1 MPQRFLR
8 DTLST
13 PLGELIVIADE
24 QYRLRAVEWKEYE
37 DELYRLLARRY
48 KNDPFALTEAVNPG
62 GLTHALARYCAGEL
76 HVIDSLPVASVGTP
90 FQQQVW
96 EELRKIPCGTTITYG
111 ELALR
116 LGSPTA
122 SRAVGMA
129 NGSNPIS
136 IVVPCHRV
144 IGANGALT
152 GYAGGVQR
160 KAWLLAH
167 EGVMARQ
174 GALPLY
180 IQ

>member
-1 MPQRFLR
+1 MSQCFLL
-8 DTLST
+8 DSLPT
-13 PLGELIVIADE
+13 PLGELLLIADA
-24 QYRLRAVEWKEYE
+24 RHHLCAVEWKEKQE
-37 DELYRLLARRY
+37 SLIRVLSRRY
-48 KNDPFALTEAVNPG
+48 KNDPFQLHNTSNPG
-62 GLTHALARYCAGEL
+62 GLTEKLSLYFAGEL
-76 HVIDSLPVASVGTP
+76 SVLDSLPVAAIGTP

-96 EELRKIPCGTTITYG
+96 RALREIPCGTTITYG
-111 ELALR
+111 ELASK
-116 LGSPTA
+116 LGRPGA

-167 EGVMARQ
+167 EG
-174 GALPLY
+174 ALPQQDKRLF
-180 IQ
+180 